1 MPRVAQ
7 RQDRL
12 SLRLSPG
19 SKQTLERAAACLD
32 KTLTDFVLDVALR
45 QAEQV
50 VRAHTPSCSRTRNG
64 HASRR
69 CCSIRRRPMS
79 GCNRHSM
86 SMRGSSNG
94 DLGSGVAAY
103 RAARGES

>member
-12 SLRLSPG
+12 SLRLSPE

-50 VRAHTPSCSRTRNG
+50 VRAHDAIVLTREEWTRFEALLLNPPPHNERLQQALDD
-64 HASRR
+64 HARSQ
-69 CCSIRRRPMS
+69 SFDRPVFK
-79 GCNRHSM
+79 R
-86 SMRGSSNG
+86 
-94 DLGSGVAAY
+94 Y
-103 RAARGES
+103 

>member
-50 VRAHTPSCSRTRNG
+50 VRSHDAIVLTREEWTRFQALLLDPPPPNERLQQALDD
-64 HASRR
+64 HARIIQR
-69 CCSIRRRPMS
+69 
-79 GCNRHSM
+79 
-86 SMRGSSNG
+86 
-94 DLGSGVAAY
+94 
-103 RAARGES
+103 